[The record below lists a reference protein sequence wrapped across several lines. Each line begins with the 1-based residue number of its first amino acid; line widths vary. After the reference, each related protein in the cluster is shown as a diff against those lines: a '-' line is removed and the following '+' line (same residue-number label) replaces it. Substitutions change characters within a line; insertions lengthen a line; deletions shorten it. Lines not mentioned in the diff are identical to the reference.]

1 MTSSGI
7 GALCALLFLAPT
19 PSRAQTLPTQVP
31 AAAQAAKITRVYLA
45 CEICDAAL
53 RATVAFV
60 EFVPAVDQA
69 DVSVAVSAVGDPSGA
84 KAWQLVF
91 SGRGQFAGETRTLT
105 VTVPASATVDETRT
119 ALARTLRF
127 GLAEYA
133 ARSDNSPHLDVTFKT
148 TQAAGEEPTGAAADR
163 GADPWNYW
171 VFRLG
176 ASGDRFGE
184 HSQSSAYYSGSVSAN
199 RTTEAWKIRLAA
211 YKSSSSSR
219 YLVSEGET
227 FRSKEGN
234 WSVDSLVVKSLGPH
248 WSAGFTGAVT
258 SSSYSNQRLVTSLD
272 PAVEFDFFPYS
283 QSAER
288 SLTLQYTV
296 GASRYSYSQITLY
309 DKLEETMP
317 KHILAASLGFRQ
329 PWGTAGAEATFWQSL
344 SEPSFN
350 RQSLYGNVSVRIY
363 KGLSVNGSGSY
374 SRIRDQFYLEKSEA
388 TEEEILLRLRQI
400 ATGHRFSMNFGFT
413 YSFGSLSNATV
424 NPRFGR

>member
-1 MTSSGI
+1 M
-7 GALCALLFLAPT
+7 
-19 PSRAQTLPTQVP
+19 
-31 AAAQAAKITRVYLA
+31 TRVHLT
-45 CEICDAAL
+45 CDICDPPL

-60 EFVPAVDQA
+60 EFVAVVDQSDLSVTVTSSA
-69 DVSVAVSAVGDPSGA
+69 DASGA
-84 KAWQLVF
+84 RIWQLAF
-91 SGRGQFAGETRTLT
+91 SGRGPFAGETRTLL
-105 VTVPASATVDETRT
+105 VSVPAAASAEETRT
-119 ALARTLRF
+119 AVGRTLRF

-133 ARSDNSPHLDVTFKT
+133 ARSDVSPHLDVTFKT
-148 TQAAGEEPTGAAADR
+148 TQAAGEEPVGAAAER

-211 YKSSSSSR
+211 YKSTSTSR
-219 YLVSEGET
+219 FLVSEDET

-248 WSAGFTGAVT
+248 WSAGFTAAVT
-258 SSSYSNQRLVTSLD
+258 SSSFSNQRLVTSIN
-272 PAVEFDFFPYS
+272 PAIEYDFFPYS

-296 GASRYSYSQITLY
+296 GVSRYNYSQITLY

-317 KHILAASLGFRQ
+317 KHVLTASLGFRQ
-329 PWGTAGAEATFWQSL
+329 PWGSAGASATFWQSL

-350 RQSLYGNVSVRIY
+350 RQSLYGSLSVRIY
-363 KGLSVNGSGSY
+363 KGLSVNGSGDFA
-374 SRIRDQFYLEKSEA
+374 RIRDQFYLEKREA
-388 TEEEILLRLRQI
+388 TEEEILLRLRQL
-400 ATGHRFSMNFGFT
+400 ATGHRFYLNFGFT

-424 NPRFGR
+424 NPRFGG